1 MHRFSPLFV
10 IHLISL
16 RRLKHFNEHTRA
28 PVNALHLLSHDT
40 KKSKLSP
47 LLPQLFSRPLRAH
60 THTHT
65 RALHGPLRSPNRHGP
80 SLFSS
85 HQVKSGRLMILIT
98 CEPLFSIHQ
107 QLRAFALSFFKN
119 CRSFHCAVSFPPC
132 PALYHFASAWFCTFF
147 HVSRIPAL
155 ISQAGLTT
163 SRPTPSLRSRVRIY
177 GVTTINTITPHTN
190 TTPSTFSRAL
200 IKIVTSRPKSIK
212 VFLATVRNIILAP
225 FSIMPV
231 SLDATRLAF
240 LTRAHRH
247 IAPTRLAFYT
257 RTLRHVARAYLAF
270 YRRTHRYVVRAHLAL
285 YRSTQRHVARA
296 HLAFYRRTHMLRA
309 YTRFFHWFHS
319 YLTEESLSVASPYR
333 SIL

>member
-1 MHRFSPLFV
+1 MVLHVFSRLPHPGFNFASRSNHEPSDAV
-10 IHLISL
+10 TSFKSTHL
-16 RRLKHFNEHTRA
+16 RRHDYQHDHSAHEHR
-28 PVNALHLLSHDT
+28 
-40 KKSKLSP
+40 
-47 LLPQLFSRPLRAH
+47 RR
-60 THTHT
+60 
-65 RALHGPLRSPNRHGP
+65 
-80 SLFSS
+80 
-85 HQVKSGRLMILIT
+85 
-98 CEPLFSIHQ
+98 
-107 QLRAFALSFFKN
+107 
-119 CRSFHCAVSFPPC
+119 
-132 PALYHFASAWFCTFF
+132 
-147 HVSRIPAL
+147 
-155 ISQAGLTT
+155 
-163 SRPTPSLRSRVRIY
+163 
-177 GVTTINTITPHTN
+177 
-190 TTPSTFSRAL
+190 PSTFSRAL